1 MGMWRPI
8 LETPNPM
15 LELTPIKDVLV
26 INPKSFSDQRG
37 WLFES
42 FNLKNFIELTG
53 LDVDFVQD
61 NHSYSHKGVLRGMH
75 YQVAKPQGKLLRVTA
90 GRIYDVVVDL
100 RQDSLTYSKWFGIE
114 ISASNRRQIWIPPG
128 VAHGFFVLSNGADVL
143 YKMTEYFDPQSE
155 VCLAWNDPSVAI
167 EWPLPPGILPNV
179 NAKDAA
185 GLSWDAVPKF

>member
-1 MGMWRPI
+1 MHDSNGQFIEGLWVQESKI
-8 LETPNPM
+8 FTDN
-15 LELTPIKDVLV
+15 
-26 INPKSFSDQRG
+26 RG

-42 FNLKNFIELTG
+42 FNYKQFSELIG

-61 NHSYSHKGVLRGMH
+61 NHSYSHKSVLRGMH
-75 YQVAKPQGKLLRVTA
+75 YQVTKPQGKLLRVTA

-114 ISASNRRQIWIPPG
+114 ISASNHRQIWIPPG
-128 VAHGFFVLSNGADVL
+128 VAHGFLVLSDAAEVL

-155 VCLAWNDPSVAI
+155 VCLAWNDPTIAI
-167 EWPLPPGILPNV
+167 EWPLPPGVLPNV

-185 GLSWDAVPKF
+185 GLAWDAIPKF